1 VHHQQ
6 QLVSEMGSSKI
17 QPAGERQKV
26 QYGADLTTGQFLVV
40 VLALALGT
48 ILEW

>member
-1 VHHQQ
+1 
-6 QLVSEMGSSKI
+6 MGEGTSAAVAAS
-17 QPAGERQKV
+17 R
-26 QYGADLTTGQFLVV
+26 YGAALTTRQFLVV

>member
-1 VHHQQ
+1 
-6 QLVSEMGSSKI
+6 MGFSSKGT
-17 QPAGERQKV
+17 QREGGCPE
-26 QYGADLTTGQFLVV
+26 YGANLTTGQFLLV